1 MELTK
6 ELILTTIKKNKR
18 KLSEHNV
25 KKIGLFGSFVKEQQK
40 STSDIDI
47 LIEFSKQVG
56 LFKLVNLERQLT
68 ERLQKPVDLVT
79 KGALSSYIKDD
90 VLSDL
95 KIFYEQG

>member
-47 LIEFSKQVG
+47 LIEFTKVNIDKYLYVLNLLEK
-56 LFKLVNLERQLT
+56 LFNK
-68 ERLQKPVDLVT
+68 KVDLVIE
-79 KGALSSYIKDD
+79 KNLKPELKYVIKEAEY
-90 VLSDL
+90 V
-95 KIFYEQG
+95 KI